1 MSKSMPIGISDF
13 KKVIENKYYYV
24 DKSLFIKDL
33 IDNASEVNL
42 IARPRRFGK
51 TINMSM
57 LKYFFEKTGENN
69 SILFKDLAI
78 SQYQEYK
85 QYQEKYPVIFITLKD
100 IKCNTWEETYL
111 NLQTII
117 QAEFEKFDYLLN
129 SNYLKQS
136 EKDYINRILGLNG
149 NIVDYSVSLSKLT
162 YFLYKHYNIKPI
174 LLIDEYDV
182 PIQSSFINGFYDN
195 TISFMRNW
203 LSGGLKDNTYLSFAV
218 LTGILRV
225 AKESIFSGLNNLEVS
240 TVIDEQYN
248 QYFGF
253 TQEEIAKM
261 TSDLGYENKLEQI
274 KQWYDGYN
282 FGGLEIYNP
291 WSVINY
297 FKNKCTPKSYW
308 VNTSSNDII
317 REIINNSDNSLRQDL
332 ESLLNGKAIDTDLNM
347 NIVYNEVYRT
357 QENIYSFLVSTGY
370 LKATPKNILP
380 NIDDFEY
387 YNLIYSLTVPNK
399 EMTYVY
405 RDEIISYFIS
415 SLNFKDM
422 KNMLNALLIG
432 DVNKFKMLFQDL
444 VLKTI
449 SYFDTSESFYH
460 GLMLGIVASL
470 MGAYQVKSNR
480 ESGYGRFD
488 IMLLPKNKNLHGIIM
503 EFKYSDKEKDIL
515 NDAKKAL
522 EQIENNKYDTELK
535 DINIS
540 YFHKF
545 GIAFNGKKIEMVSN

>member
-1 MSKSMPIGISDF
+1 MNKNMPIGISDF

-51 TINMSM
+51 TLNMSM

-136 EKDYINRILGLNG
+136 EKDYINRILSLNG

-253 TQEEIAKM
+253 TQKEVAKM

-405 RDEIISYFIS
+405 RDEIISYFSS

-422 KNMLNALLIG
+422 KNMLNALLLG

-488 IMLLPKNKNLHGIIM
+488 IMLIPKNKNLHGIIM
-503 EFKYSDKEKDIL
+503 EFKYSYTESAL
-515 NDAKKAL
+515 YYVAKKAL

-535 DINIS
+535 DININC
-540 YFHKF
+540 FHKF
-545 GIAFNGKKIEMVSN
+545 GIAFSGKKIEMVSN